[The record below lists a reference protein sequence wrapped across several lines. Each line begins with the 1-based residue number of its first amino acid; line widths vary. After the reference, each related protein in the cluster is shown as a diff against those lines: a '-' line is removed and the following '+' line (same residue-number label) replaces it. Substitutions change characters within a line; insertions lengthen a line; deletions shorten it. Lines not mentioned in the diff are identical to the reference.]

1 MAVWCTQNVC
11 QGSSSF
17 IRHQPSN
24 TQRALSDTFFQWTL
38 KTNKKQCVMT
48 GYSHSFKITCNMSTV
63 SMLESREQ
71 CCINAI
77 IVTLHLY
84 STHLHVLISTGPG
97 STGVR
102 GTRVEH
108 AAPVA
113 SCCTPLRWLPS
124 GHSCHSATPLLP
136 FYVTCNT
143 ASHTHIHSS
152 KNCRSAIK

>member
-1 MAVWCTQNVC
+1 MCAKAAAVSSDISHVTPKERC
-11 QGSSSF
+11 QPLFSVD
-17 IRHQPSN
+17 IK
-24 TQRALSDTFFQWTL
+24 
-38 KTNKKQCVMT
+38 KTKKQCVMT

-71 CCINAI
+71 WCIKAI

-97 STGVR
+97 NTGVG

-113 SCCTPLRWLPS
+113 SCCTPLRWHPS

-143 ASHTHIHSS
+143 ASHTHIH
-152 KNCRSAIK
+152 NCQQ